1 MRRSHS
7 LARTLLLLAMCA
19 TIVANQ
25 RAVAQA
31 TTPQGHA
38 SLTLGAVADQLGVTI
53 RAESSGDE
61 LALGAS
67 FTGSLDDPDKLAA
80 FGIAGMHKGAR
91 VSVMRVA
98 PDKVRVEADEME
110 PAPARGGVT
119 LRVAAD
125 GKLIAPKTP

>member
-1 MRRSHS
+1 MRRSQP

-19 TIVANQ
+19 IIVANHQ
-25 RAVAQA
+25 AAAQA
-31 TTPQGHA
+31 SPQGHA

-67 FTGSLDDPDKLAA
+67 FTGSLDDPEKLAA

-98 PDKVRVEADEME
+98 PDKIRVEADEIE
-110 PAPARGGVT
+110 PAPARAGVT

-125 GKLIAPKTP
+125 GKLLAPKAP